1 MTQDYPT
8 SRDSSQSD
16 LKTQLQPR
24 TLEELKVD
32 ELHLKFRSIISLI
45 SAVLKH
51 KGGPHPA
58 LNDDVTQPNVDHA
71 VEPVTQ
77 RALDALATI
86 FVRDYEVVAVAMETK
101 QRGDIDLI
109 VTAQFENPL
118 PPQPS
123 ASSPPRSPPR
133 LTSPC
138 SMTNYLLTPNPR
150 YKDGNRRN
158 GKNRKDPHG
167 WEKFRFL
174 KPTSEVKWLDVN
186 RPCLYALQLCL
197 RKMYVL
203 FIHHFSSTFVLNTL
217 QG

>member
-1 MTQDYPT
+1 MMQDYPT

-24 TLEELKVD
+24 TLKVD

-58 LNDDVTQPNVDHA
+58 LNDDVTQPNVDRA

-101 QRGDIDLI
+101 QKGNIDLVI
-109 VTAQFENPL
+109 MAQFENPVQSPL

-133 LTSPC
+133 LTSPN
-138 SMTNYLLTPNPR
+138 SMTHY
-150 YKDGNRRN
+150 
-158 GKNRKDPHG
+158 
-167 WEKFRFL
+167 
-174 KPTSEVKWLDVN
+174 
-186 RPCLYALQLCL
+186 
-197 RKMYVL
+197 
-203 FIHHFSSTFVLNTL
+203 
-217 QG
+217 